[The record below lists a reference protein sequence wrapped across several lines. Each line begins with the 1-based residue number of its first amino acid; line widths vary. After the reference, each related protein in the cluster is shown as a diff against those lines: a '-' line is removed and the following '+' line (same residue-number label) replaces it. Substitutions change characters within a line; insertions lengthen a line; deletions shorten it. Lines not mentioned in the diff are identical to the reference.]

1 MPNRLK
7 ENQIKPCTCSLM
19 WWIRKYGGAHFRWT
33 LLRRISVKDKVIL
46 NSSICTKLINY
57 YHYTPSRGRCSS
69 AQSHI
74 LKLPHSGSLTFGKLK
89 DPSRRSVP
97 LPEMIFHKISTIL
110 LGEVPFLPC
119 SFRPVGAKWHT
130 SEKLPRSCSSVVSPC
145 QPVPLCLLCWN
156 LNPVTWLLFFRVSRE
171 FYMFSFAF
179 AFCNLWTVNSQVG
192 R

>member
-1 MPNRLK
+1 MYEHMPNRLK

-19 WWIRKYGGAHFRWT
+19 WWIRKYGGTHFRWT
-33 LLRRISVKDKVIL
+33 LLRWISAKDKVIP
-46 NSSICTKLINY
+46 NSSIWMICTKLII
-57 YHYTPSRGRCSS
+57 TITLPSRGCCSS

-119 SFRPVGAKWHT
+119 SFRPVGAKWHA
-130 SEKLPRSCSSVVSPC
+130 SEKLPRNCSSVVSPC
-145 QPVPLCLLCWN
+145 QPVPLCPLCWN
-156 LNPVTWLLFFRVSRE
+156 LNPVTCLRFFRVSRE
-171 FYMFSFAF
+171 FYVQFR
-179 AFCNLWTVNSQVG
+179 NWIL
-192 R
+192 